1 MIRLISA
8 ILLFSTGFNT
18 RGREGK
24 GVSMNQKIPKTP
36 FATRLSGDAK
46 ETELRIRGIFSGKKL
61 RPPVWMF
68 TLIVLVMLGCIGLV
82 SCKTEKDNLWAGLN
96 ARIVEIDTEQMILY
110 IQDIDENANVFGQR
124 CALDCKQAAQ
134 EERLI
139 FVDYETHEVTD
150 ISFYEFQVGDEIIIE
165 MYSSQKDDAKD
176 NTARAEQVQL
186 GTQRPLYAI
195 LAQTVSW
202 YSEFIE
208 NCQNEFQDYT
218 YTGGTSFTEDDR
230 TYTLFDIPENPIERL
245 LASNYFFLYDLE
257 FVGLRGLQGSE
268 TLQLSVDNAAQ
279 DAAEGVYIQDI
290 AIHELDTLSEED
302 FTPGSKYFSDSKQVF
317 EFVDQVNSFKD
328 GHGLV
333 EYAIVYVDLSWQ
345 WSEKALS
352 MGPQLDNGRY
362 EWLYL
367 VGKPYE
373 RSNWVIYEC
382 FWGEYVLGRMVS
394 EKTVERLAVEGKP
407 LIIDWWPI
415 EQESFLVLGQSM
427 EGEQYE
433 VRGERYDVREGVK
446 RMILEES
453 YGVDNW
459 EVTLWHDKNLD
470 PRPLALGWW
479 SDEPLSLVEG
489 EPTIERLDGWDPI
502 HWEGDYWE
510 RYTLDGISILRRYSS
525 MDSKNNYV
533 IATVEL
539 TRDDFATQRGIR
551 VGDTKEDVKEAYPE
565 LKSGDYWGKYPAGD
579 YLWYCEDANDFGPA
593 LIFFFENNKVS
604 KIVLN
609 NMFN

>member
-1 MIRLISA
+1 M
-8 ILLFSTGFNT
+8 
-18 RGREGK
+18 
-24 GVSMNQKIPKTP
+24 
-36 FATRLSGDAK
+36 
-46 ETELRIRGIFSGKKL
+46 
-61 RPPVWMF
+61 
-68 TLIVLVMLGCIGLV
+68 
-82 SCKTEKDNLWAGLN
+82 
-96 ARIVEIDTEQMILY
+96 
-110 IQDIDENANVFGQR
+110 
-124 CALDCKQAAQ
+124 
-134 EERLI
+134 
-139 FVDYETHEVTD
+139 
-150 ISFYEFQVGDEIIIE
+150 
-165 MYSSQKDDAKD
+165 
-176 NTARAEQVQL
+176 
-186 GTQRPLYAI
+186 
-195 LAQTVSW
+195 
-202 YSEFIE
+202 
-208 NCQNEFQDYT
+208 
-218 YTGGTSFTEDDR
+218 
-230 TYTLFDIPENPIERL
+230 YTLFDIPENPIERL

-352 MGPQLDNGRY
+352 MGSQLDNGRY

>member
-1 MIRLISA
+1 
-8 ILLFSTGFNT
+8 
-18 RGREGK
+18 
-24 GVSMNQKIPKTP
+24 MNQKIPKTP